1 MSKVL
6 ELKNLSYV
14 YGTGTPFEK
23 TAVNNLS
30 LSIEKGEFI
39 GIMGHTGSGKS
50 TLVQMLN
57 GLMKPTSGQVLL
69 DGEDI
74 WANPKDIRKIRFKV
88 GMVFQYPEYQLF
100 EETVAKDIAFGP
112 TNMGK
117 SGAEL
122 EKAVNDAARFTGL
135 KDELL
140 EKSPFDLSG
149 GEKRRAAI
157 AGVIAMNPEVLVL
170 DEPTAGLD
178 PMGRDVLLSQIVQY
192 HKERKNTVILVSHS
206 MEDIAR
212 VADKIIVM
220 NKSNLVMFDKTK
232 EVFSKGRELE
242 KIGLRVP
249 QITKIMLV
257 GFLVIIFCTFNYASL
272 ALVVLFTALFVAAS
286 KVPAKFYFK
295 SMKVII
301 FIIIVTSILNVF
313 YGSGDP
319 LVQWGIF
326 KITLNGINRAIFVS
340 VRIICLILA
349 SSCLTFTTSPT
360 ELTDAIERL
369 MKPLAKLHFPVHEI
383 AMMMSL
389 ALRFVP
395 TLLEETDKITQAQ
408 KARGADME
416 SGNIIQRVK
425 AFIPIL
431 IPLFVSAFRRAYELA
446 TAMECRCYRGGTG
459 RTRMKTIHMAKRDY
473 VSFVMVALLIG
484 GVILCNIFLPAAV

>member
-122 EKAVNDAARFTGL
+122 EKAVNDAATFTGL

-249 QITKIMLV
+249 QITKIMLELREK
-257 GFLVIIFCTFNYASL
+257 GFNVPEGILTVDEAMDCISSL
-272 ALVVLFTALFVAAS
+272 LD
-286 KVPAKFYFK
+286 KE
-295 SMKVII
+295 
-301 FIIIVTSILNVF
+301 
-313 YGSGDP
+313 G
-319 LVQWGIF
+319 
-326 KITLNGINRAIFVS
+326 KIW
-340 VRIICLILA
+340 
-349 SSCLTFTTSPT
+349 
-360 ELTDAIERL
+360 
-369 MKPLAKLHFPVHEI
+369 
-383 AMMMSL
+383 
-389 ALRFVP
+389 
-395 TLLEETDKITQAQ
+395 
-408 KARGADME
+408 
-416 SGNIIQRVK
+416 
-425 AFIPIL
+425 
-431 IPLFVSAFRRAYELA
+431 
-446 TAMECRCYRGGTG
+446 
-459 RTRMKTIHMAKRDY
+459 
-473 VSFVMVALLIG
+473 
-484 GVILCNIFLPAAV
+484 

>member
-157 AGVIAMNPEVLVL
+157 AGVIAMNPEVLIL

-249 QITKIMLV
+249 QITKIMLELREK
-257 GFLVIIFCTFNYASL
+257 GFNVPEGILTVDEAMDCISSL
-272 ALVVLFTALFVAAS
+272 LD
-286 KVPAKFYFK
+286 KE
-295 SMKVII
+295 
-301 FIIIVTSILNVF
+301 
-313 YGSGDP
+313 G
-319 LVQWGIF
+319 
-326 KITLNGINRAIFVS
+326 KIW
-340 VRIICLILA
+340 
-349 SSCLTFTTSPT
+349 
-360 ELTDAIERL
+360 
-369 MKPLAKLHFPVHEI
+369 
-383 AMMMSL
+383 
-389 ALRFVP
+389 
-395 TLLEETDKITQAQ
+395 
-408 KARGADME
+408 
-416 SGNIIQRVK
+416 
-425 AFIPIL
+425 
-431 IPLFVSAFRRAYELA
+431 
-446 TAMECRCYRGGTG
+446 
-459 RTRMKTIHMAKRDY
+459 
-473 VSFVMVALLIG
+473 
-484 GVILCNIFLPAAV
+484 

>member
-39 GIMGHTGSGKS
+39 GIMGHTGSGKA

-249 QITKIMLV
+249 QITKIMLELREK
-257 GFLVIIFCTFNYASL
+257 GFDVPEGILTVDEAMDCISSL
-272 ALVVLFTALFVAAS
+272 LD
-286 KVPAKFYFK
+286 KE
-295 SMKVII
+295 
-301 FIIIVTSILNVF
+301 
-313 YGSGDP
+313 G
-319 LVQWGIF
+319 
-326 KITLNGINRAIFVS
+326 KIW
-340 VRIICLILA
+340 
-349 SSCLTFTTSPT
+349 
-360 ELTDAIERL
+360 
-369 MKPLAKLHFPVHEI
+369 
-383 AMMMSL
+383 
-389 ALRFVP
+389 
-395 TLLEETDKITQAQ
+395 
-408 KARGADME
+408 
-416 SGNIIQRVK
+416 
-425 AFIPIL
+425 
-431 IPLFVSAFRRAYELA
+431 
-446 TAMECRCYRGGTG
+446 
-459 RTRMKTIHMAKRDY
+459 
-473 VSFVMVALLIG
+473 
-484 GVILCNIFLPAAV
+484 

>member
-30 LSIEKGEFI
+30 FSIEKGEFI

-220 NKSNLVMFDKTK
+220 NKSNLVMFDKAK

-249 QITKIMLV
+249 QITKIMLELREK
-257 GFLVIIFCTFNYASL
+257 GFNVPEGILTVDEAMDCISSL
-272 ALVVLFTALFVAAS
+272 LD
-286 KVPAKFYFK
+286 KE
-295 SMKVII
+295 
-301 FIIIVTSILNVF
+301 
-313 YGSGDP
+313 G
-319 LVQWGIF
+319 
-326 KITLNGINRAIFVS
+326 KIW
-340 VRIICLILA
+340 
-349 SSCLTFTTSPT
+349 
-360 ELTDAIERL
+360 
-369 MKPLAKLHFPVHEI
+369 
-383 AMMMSL
+383 
-389 ALRFVP
+389 
-395 TLLEETDKITQAQ
+395 
-408 KARGADME
+408 
-416 SGNIIQRVK
+416 
-425 AFIPIL
+425 
-431 IPLFVSAFRRAYELA
+431 
-446 TAMECRCYRGGTG
+446 
-459 RTRMKTIHMAKRDY
+459 
-473 VSFVMVALLIG
+473 
-484 GVILCNIFLPAAV
+484 